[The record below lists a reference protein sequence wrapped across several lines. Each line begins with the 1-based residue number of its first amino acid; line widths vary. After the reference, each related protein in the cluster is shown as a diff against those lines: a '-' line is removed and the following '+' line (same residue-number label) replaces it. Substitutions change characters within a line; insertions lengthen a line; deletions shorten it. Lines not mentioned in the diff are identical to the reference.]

1 VRGGLQWGGALY
13 VIGLL
18 PLAFWSQSTV
28 GEALYIL
35 ILSIVA
41 VSVQFT
47 LSSTGELALGQV
59 GVFAA
64 GSYISGVL
72 TALHGWN
79 FWWSLIPAVAGGCL
93 VGLIAASPSLRVGSW
108 SFALTNLFIAIVV
121 VDIISQ
127 LTSITGGINGLAGI
141 PRPTVAGQALSQN
154 DLYWLTLTVLVGFL
168 VVTRLLY
175 ISSWGLAFSAFQRST
190 VLADSIA
197 IPRLR
202 VKVITYAFAS
212 GMAALAGAIFSTVD
226 GYLSPS
232 AFPLSLSILIV
243 AAIVIGGLENFL
255 GPIVG
260 VALLQV
266 IPDVTTVVNRYS
278 LLIYGV
284 LLIVVMLIIPEGL
297 VPALLDGSR
306 WVWKKLPGQVRAR
319 LSAAS
324 RRTALDAGAVPA
336 HSETARTAA
345 STAVLEAPNRIG
357 PIRVSQVSKA
367 FDGVPALESVDFTAG
382 TGRIAAIIGPNG
394 SGKTT
399 LLNVICGFLRADGG
413 SVAIGDPPVGSRRG
427 SVGRTFQTPMVIER
441 RSVMENVMT
450 GAFVSRQATFVE
462 SALHLGRARGDR
474 RRARALAEDLL
485 SLVELRDLADR
496 RADGLTLAQQRRLE
510 IARALAMRP
519 SALLLDEPCAGL
531 SGTDV
536 EQLADIMDRI
546 REAQYTV
553 VLVEHNVDLVM
564 LLADEITVLDAG
576 TAIATGTPAEVRENP
591 DVIDSYLGVDFDAE
605 D

>member
-1 VRGGLQWGGALY
+1 M
-13 VIGLL
+13 
-18 PLAFWSQSTV
+18 
-28 GEALYIL
+28 
-35 ILSIVA
+35 
-41 VSVQFT
+41 
-47 LSSTGELALGQV
+47 
-59 GVFAA
+59 
-64 GSYISGVL
+64 
-72 TALHGWN
+72 
-79 FWWSLIPAVAGGCL
+79 
-93 VGLIAASPSLRVGSW
+93 GLIAASPSLRVGSW

-284 LLIVVMLIIPEGL
+284 LLIVVMLIIPDGL
-297 VPALLDGSR
+297 VPALLNGSR
-306 WVWKKLPGQVRAR
+306 WVWKKLPTQVRAR
-319 LSAAS
+319 LSPAS
-324 RRTALDAGAVPA
+324 PRTAVDAGAVPA
-336 HSETARTAA
+336 CSETART
-345 STAVLEAPNRIG
+345 SESAVALEAPNRVG

-382 TGRIAAIIGPNG
+382 NGRIAAIIGPNG

-413 SVAIGDPPVGSRRG
+413 SVSIGERPSVGSRRG

-441 RSVMENVMT
+441 RSVMENVMA
-450 GAFVSRQATFVE
+450 GAFVSRHATFVE

-485 SLVELRDLADR
+485 SLVELQEMADR

-536 EQLADIMDRI
+536 EQLAEIMDRI

-591 DVIDSYLGVDFDAE
+591 EVIDSYLGVDFDAE